1 MRTFGLAASIVAL
14 LSSGAIAAD
23 VYNPGSAKDGAGFS
37 GPVAVNWTG
46 LYIGGSVGYGNAN
59 HELSLHDYF
68 KDFCALRAQAEDPE
82 FNAFE
87 DNIDLDAAEDVHPH
101 LDNIISGATPVGP
114 KPARSATLKN
124 VKSLDA
130 GITGTDCESVTHPA
144 LTDPLKKNPAVT
156 VSGDSREIASIDG
169 VNSSGLVGDGRIGF
183 DVARGRFLFGVFGSY
198 GFNQMETDA
207 SIAGLGS
214 ASIEKGEEWSAG
226 ARAGILVNPRTL
238 AYILAAYTQTDYEF
252 GIAGGGSSSSRE
264 ITFDGVTV
272 GGGVEFAVTN
282 NVFLG
287 IEGTHTFYGK
297 ETIFDEYDAD
307 NNRGLR
313 LDDEIGE
320 TKVMGTLKIKLNTG
334 LGGVID

>member
-1 MRTFGLAASIVAL
+1 MKKIGLAAAVVAL
-14 LSSGAIAAD
+14 MSSGALGAD
-23 VYNPGSAKDGAGFS
+23 VYNPGSTKDGAGFS

-46 LYIGGSVGYGNAN
+46 IYIGGSVGYGNAN
-59 HELSLHDYF
+59 HELSLHDFF
-68 KDFCALRAQAEDPE
+68 KDFCAYKTQADDPD
-82 FNAFE
+82 FDPFE
-87 DNIDLDAAEDVHPH
+87 DSIDAP
-101 LDNIISGATPVGP
+101 SGFPGDGL
-114 KPARSATLKN
+114 PARSATFEN
-124 VKSLDA
+124 VKKLVP
-130 GITGTDCESVTHPA
+130 GVTGTDCDTASHPFLA
-144 LTDPLKKNPAVT
+144 PPNLNPATT
-156 VSGDSREIASIDG
+156 VNGGSREIASIDG
-169 VNSSGLVGDGRIGF
+169 ISSSGLVGDGRIGF

-207 SIAGLGS
+207 SIAGLGT

-252 GIAGGGSSSSRE
+252 GIAGPGGSESRE

-297 ETIFDEYDAD
+297 ETIFSEYNAES
-307 NNRGLR
+307 NTGLR